1 MSAAILPLPTRT
13 PGPAG
18 PAAPLTD
25 GRMPGFERVRA
36 AAMLL
41 VVAFH
46 AALPYAH
53 AELPGLLWAVPV
65 NGEVGRPA
73 GLLADPL
80 FWAAEA
86 VIMPLFFAMSGFFSG
101 RLGERREPEAFVAGR
116 VRRVLVPLIVG
127 VCTVVGLSLAVWSVS
142 FPLTDRATWREF
154 RRFNFPEPIRDTLW
168 GPAHLWYLE
177 YLFLWAMLQ
186 VPLDA
191 VVRAAD
197 AGRNRAAARVL
208 AAVDRIGASP
218 WRFLLLSGA
227 VGAVLAIRP
236 EVYLGFQHGWFPFR
250 AKFLHAGACFL
261 FGWLCWRHRASIAEE
276 GGLRWPL
283 WIAAAISVWPV
294 VWLAGE
300 VNAGLYPAE
309 LLALPVGWCTGLTV
323 NAALAHGV
331 SSRRPAG
338 RVVRRL
344 AGASFWVYLVHQPLV
359 GAAQLGLWFV
369 PIPPDA
375 KFAAVLAGVTAVC
388 LAAEPLSRRTRWGRL
403 LTGQPPAAKP
413 APVPMS
419 RPLRR
424 AA

>member
-1 MSAAILPLPTRT
+1 MSADVLPLNPVPVPAKTA
-13 PGPAG
+13 PAKPAG
-18 PAAPLTD
+18 
-25 GRMPGFERVRA
+25 GRLPGFERVRA
-36 AAMLL
+36 GAMLL

-46 AALPYAH
+46 AALPYAS

-73 GLLADPL
+73 GVIADPL

-86 VIMPLFFAMSGFFSG
+86 VIMPLFFAMSGWFSG
-101 RLGERREPEAFVAGR
+101 SLGSRKSPEEFVAGR
-116 VRRVLVPLIVG
+116 VRRVLVPLCVG
-127 VCTVVGLSLAVWSVS
+127 VVTVVGLSFVIWSVS
-142 FPLTDRATWREF
+142 FPLTGRATWREF
-154 RRFNFPEPIRDTLW
+154 RRFNFDEPIRDTLW

-191 VVRAAD
+191 VVRAGD
-197 AGRNRAAARVL
+197 EGRNRFAARVM
-208 AAVDRIGASP
+208 AWVDRLGASK
-218 WRFLLLSGA
+218 WRFLSLTAA
-227 VGAVLAIRP
+227 VGVILAIRP

-261 FGWLCWRHRASIAEE
+261 YGWLCWRHRASLAAQAKLQW
-276 GGLRWPL
+276 GLAVG
-283 WIAAAISVWPV
+283 AAGACGAA
-294 VWLAGE
+294 VWLAGR
-300 VNAGLYPAE
+300 VNAGDLPAE
-309 LLALPVGWCTGLTV
+309 ALAVPVGWCTGLTV
-323 NAALAHGV
+323 SAALLHGAG
-331 SSRRPAG
+331 SRRPAS
-338 RVVRRL
+338 RLTVWL

-375 KFAAVLAGVTAVC
+375 KFLAVLVGVTGAC

-403 LTGQPPAAKP
+403 LTGRAPLAAP
-413 APVPMS
+413 ESAPVAE
-419 RPLRR
+419 PLRR

>member
-18 PAAPLTD
+18 PAPPPAT

-53 AELPGLLWAVPV
+53 AGLPGLLWAVPV
-65 NGEVGRPA
+65 NGEIGRPA
-73 GLLADPL
+73 GVVADPL

-101 RLGERREPEAFVAGR
+101 RLGQTRAAEDFVAGR
-116 VRRVLVPLIVG
+116 VRRVLVPLLVG
-127 VCTVVGLSLAVWSVS
+127 VATVVGLSLAIWAVS
-142 FPLTDRATWREF
+142 FPLTGRSTWREF
-154 RRFNFPEPIRDTLW
+154 RRFNFPEPIRGTLW

-197 AGRNRAAARVL
+197 EGRNRAAARAL
-208 AAVDRIGASP
+208 RFVDRVGASP
-218 WRFLLLSGA
+218 WRFLALAGA
-227 VGAVLAIRP
+227 VAAVLAIRP

-250 AKFLHAGACFL
+250 AKFLHAGACFG
-261 FGWLCWRHRASIAEE
+261 FGWLCWRHRAALAGE
-276 GGLRWPL
+276 GTLEPL
-283 WIAAAISVWPV
+283 MWLAAAGGVWPV
-294 VWLAGE
+294 VWLVGE
-300 VNAGLYPAE
+300 VNAGVYPAE
-309 LLALPVGWCTGLTV
+309 WLAVPVGWCTAVTV
-323 NAALAHGV
+323 SAALLHGAA
-331 SSRRPAG
+331 SRRPAG
-338 RVVRRL
+338 RLAAWL

-359 GAAQLGLWFV
+359 GGMQLALWFL
-369 PIPPDA
+369 PAAPDA
-375 KFAAVLAGVTAVC
+375 KFAAVLVTVTAVC

-403 LTGQPPAAKP
+403 LTGQAPPRERAAVPAAE
-413 APVPMS
+413 
-419 RPLRR
+419 PLRR